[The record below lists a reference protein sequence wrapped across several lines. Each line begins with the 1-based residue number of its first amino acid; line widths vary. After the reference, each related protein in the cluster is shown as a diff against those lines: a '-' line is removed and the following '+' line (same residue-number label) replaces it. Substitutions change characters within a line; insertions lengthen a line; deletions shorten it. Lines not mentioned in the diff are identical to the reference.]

1 MSKKKRFVDS
11 PSRTGDFSEYYAVTW
26 LWDSGY
32 EVFINAGC
40 TGPID
45 LIAYK
50 DGDLVL
56 IDVKTESID
65 TRDRGKG
72 KYWYVAGGRTAHQK
86 EIGVKLLGFNPETRH
101 LRFVKHND

>member
-1 MSKKKRFVDS
+1 MSKKKIFVDS

-32 EVFINAGC
+32 EVFVNAGC

-56 IDVKTESID
+56 IDVKTLSKD
-65 TRDRGKG
+65 KRWGYYRVGTTRTD
-72 KYWYVAGGRTAHQK
+72 HQK
-86 EIGVKLLGFNPETRH
+86 EIGVKILGFNPETRQ

>member
-32 EVFINAGC
+32 EVFVNAGC

-50 DGDLVL
+50 DGYE
-56 IDVKTESID
+56 IANIKSII
-65 TRDRGKG
+65 R
-72 KYWYVAGGRTAHQK
+72 
-86 EIGVKLLGFNPETRH
+86 EKLYHERFNILHITS
-101 LRFVKHND
+101 K